1 MNKTIT
7 TYPELTEWVTKFFHE
22 DGLPLLILVS
32 EVGKGKSRLVESVAA
47 QHDAWYCK
55 ASQLTA
61 FQLYLQCFKHR
72 GKVMALDDV
81 EAPLKDEKGR
91 KMLMALCETDDADR
105 TVAWYG
111 TVSQLKVTKGK
122 KTFKVPQEFKT
133 NSRVM
138 VICNDFE
145 ILTKNIGPLLSRG
158 LVLFFEPPNEEV
170 HRFAGEWF
178 EDEEIYAFIG
188 DNLSEIPSLDIRYYT
203 NSATMKTQSLDWKA
217 ALLETW
223 TNEPDDTPEGMV
235 AALVN
240 NPNYDSEEARV
251 ECFECWMVEA
261 GLKGGS
267 RASYYR
273 IKERLK
279 KKR

>member
-7 TYPELTEWVTKFFHE
+7 TYTELTEWVTKFFHE
-22 DGLPLLILVS
+22 DGLTFVILVS
-32 EVGKGKSRLVESVAA
+32 EVGKGKSHFVNSLAA
-47 QHDAWYCK
+47 QFDAWYCK

-61 FQLYLQCFKHR
+61 FQLYLQCYKHR

-105 TVAWYG
+105 KVAWYG

-133 NSRVM
+133 SSRVM

-158 LVLFFEPPNEEV
+158 LVLFFEPSNEEV
-170 HRFAGEWF
+170 HRFVGEWF
-178 EDEEIYAFIG
+178 KDGEIYTFIG
-188 DNLSEIPSLDIRYYT
+188 ENLSEIPTLDIRYYT
-203 NSATMKTQSLDWKA
+203 NSAKMKTQGLDWKA
-217 ALLETW
+217 ALQETW
-223 TNEPDDTPEGMV
+223 TNEPGDKPEEIV
-235 AALVN
+235 ASLVN
-240 NPNYDSEEARV
+240 NPEFDSEEARA
-251 ECFECWMVEA
+251 ECFECWMEEA

-267 RASYYR
+267 RATYFR
-273 IKERLK
+273 IKERLRK
-279 KKR
+279 SR

>member
-7 TYPELTEWVTKFFHE
+7 TYSELTEWVTKFFHE
-22 DGLPLLILVS
+22 DGLTFVILVS
-32 EVGKGKSRLVESVAA
+32 EVGKGKSHFVNSLAT

-111 TVSQLKVTKGK
+111 TVSLLKVTKGK

-133 NSRVM
+133 SSRVM

-145 ILTKNIGPLLSRG
+145 ILSKNIGPLLSRG

-170 HRFAGEWF
+170 HRFVGEWF
-178 EDEEIYAFIG
+178 TDEDIYGFVG
-188 DNLSEIPSLDIRYYT
+188 DSLSQIPSLDIRYYT
-203 NSATMKTQSLDWKA
+203 NSAKMKL
-217 ALLETW
+217 
-223 TNEPDDTPEGMV
+223 
-235 AALVN
+235 
-240 NPNYDSEEARV
+240 
-251 ECFECWMVEA
+251 
-261 GLKGGS
+261 
-267 RASYYR
+267 
-273 IKERLK
+273 RL
-279 KKR
+279 